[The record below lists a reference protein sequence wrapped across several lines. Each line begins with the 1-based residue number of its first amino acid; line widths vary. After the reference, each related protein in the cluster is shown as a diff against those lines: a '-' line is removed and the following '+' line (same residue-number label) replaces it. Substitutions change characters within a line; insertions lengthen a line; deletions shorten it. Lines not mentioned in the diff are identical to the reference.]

1 MIEYNQFSSGMVAL
15 TLCQLFFLLVER
27 FVAIVDLR
35 GYSVRWECGLVI
47 KYVLLVLNLLL
58 VEGVVLVYF
67 PLSSGQFAGNG
78 YVTTLLVLSM
88 LALLVQALQIKQGLD
103 QASRGFMDRY
113 TWYNGFI
120 YIGFRAVPFLFEFKA
135 FSDWTF
141 TRTAL
146 RIFDWIRLE
155 EIFGRLYVAKCNALF
170 LAGKLLGSKIE
181 WWKKLLM
188 GYPLLLSI
196 ILLLFGPL
204 VLFSS
209 LNPLASTNDVTAGYL

>member
-1 MIEYNQFSSGMVAL
+1 MN
-15 TLCQLFFLLVER
+15 
-27 FVAIVDLR
+27 
-35 GYSVRWECGLVI
+35 
-47 KYVLLVLNLLL
+47 
-58 VEGVVLVYF
+58 
-67 PLSSGQFAGNG
+67 
-78 YVTTLLVLSM
+78 M
-88 LALLVQALQIKQGLD
+88 LGLLVQSLQIKAGLD
-103 QASRGFMDRY
+103 QSSRGFMDRY

-120 YIGFRAVPFLFEFKA
+120 YIGFRAIPFLFEFKA
-135 FSDWTF
+135 FSDWSF

-170 LAGKLLGSKIE
+170 LARKLLGSKIE

-204 VLFSS
+204 VLFSN
-209 LNPLASTNDVTAGYL
+209 LNPLASRNDVIAGYLEVILRINKTNEYPLYTNSHITDIHRFNASAAEF